1 MGCDIHLYVEK
12 RVGDKW
18 EAVPG
23 PNPWHGMWDDE
34 PEERLNDWI
43 WDGRH
48 YDLFAIMANVRNG
61 YGFAGCDTGDGFVPI
76 AMPKGLPDDVSPAI
90 KASADGWGCD
100 GHSYSWLTLRE
111 LQEYD
116 WNRVTKHRGIVSE
129 AEYLEFKK
137 NGKPESWCG
146 GVSGP
151 NVVHV
156 SPAQMDDIVAGNV
169 VREEGKQYYT
179 KVEWEETYR
188 ETVGFIVDEILQKM
202 AELGGPDDVR
212 LVFWFDS

>member
-1 MGCDIHLYVEK
+1 M
-12 RVGDKW
+12 
-18 EAVPG
+18 
-23 PNPWHGMWDDE
+23 
-34 PEERLNDWI
+34 
-43 WDGRH
+43 
-48 YDLFAIMANVRNG
+48 
-61 YGFAGCDTGDGFVPI
+61 
-76 AMPKGLPDDVSPAI
+76 
-90 KASADGWGCD
+90 
-100 GHSYSWLTLRE
+100 
-111 LQEYD
+111 
-116 WNRVTKHRGIVSE
+116 TKHRGIVSE

-146 GVSGP
+146 GISGP
-151 NVVHV
+151 NIVHV

>member
-90 KASADGWGCD
+90 KPAPTDGGD
-100 GHSYSWLTLRE
+100 GHSYSWLTP
-111 LQEYD
+111 
-116 WNRVTKHRGIVSE
+116 VS
-129 AEYLEFKK
+129 
-137 NGKPESWCG
+137 C
-146 GVSGP
+146 
-151 NVVHV
+151 
-156 SPAQMDDIVAGNV
+156 
-169 VREEGKQYYT
+169 R
-179 KVEWEETYR
+179 
-188 ETVGFIVDEILQKM
+188 
-202 AELGGPDDVR
+202 VR
-212 LVFWFDS
+212 LVGDEASWYC